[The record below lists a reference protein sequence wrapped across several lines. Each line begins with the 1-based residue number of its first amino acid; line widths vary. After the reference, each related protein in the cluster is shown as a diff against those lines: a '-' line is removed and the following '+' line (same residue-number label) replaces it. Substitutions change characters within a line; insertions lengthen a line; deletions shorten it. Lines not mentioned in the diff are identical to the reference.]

1 MIQTILT
8 EVKLKY
14 DPGIFNVS
22 CIQDAHKKIEN
33 SHKNTVPSKRGMSM
47 IKMEISWSISRNHP
61 KMLIF

>member
-22 CIQDAHKKIEN
+22 CIQDAQKIEK
-33 SHKNTVPSKRGMSM
+33 SHKNTVPSKRGMSV
-47 IKMEISWSISRNHP
+47 IKMKISWPISGKHP
-61 KMLIF
+61 QILIF